1 MVYGPTAMDVGCP
14 KCQTEYELDD
24 SRVTEDGVTVKCT
37 SCGHVFRVKKKQ
49 LVVTLPAKDGP
60 GVSPLSDIPVVH
72 SADLPPPPP
81 SREWKLRNAKGAVVP
96 CRDLTM
102 LQKWII
108 ENKVQRTDEISLTGD
123 TWKRLGDIPELA
135 SFFQIVDEANKA
147 RALEAQVRNTP
158 PPTAGSG
165 TPPIQGKITDTWKGG
180 TFTTP
185 APEPLVPRET
195 LDAPPPVKKRDT
207 RSDPQ
212 FTQAAENAQR
222 PRSVTETLQ
231 GGKFPAVP
239 PPAPKPEPSE
249 EELRR
254 AVGKGGGGKWLALV
268 IVGLLVGGGVGYY
281 FGIYEPE
288 QKRLKEEEEARART
302 IVPPTPVIPEVV
314 DAGEVDAGVEDAGVD
329 AGVEDAGVDA
339 GVEPDA
345 GVPVDAGV
353 PDAGVAVKPTFES
366 LLRQADAL
374 RNREKPE
381 QSLDFYD
388 RAAELKP
395 DRVEPLAGRG
405 LALLDMANPS
415 AAVETFGRALKLNGR
430 YGPAI
435 MGMAEAQRMSGN
447 NEKAIEFYEKY
458 LEVLPNGAEAPVAR
472 NSIERLKR

>member
-1 MVYGPTAMDVGCP
+1 MGDTVVYGPTAMDVGCP

-60 GVSPLSDIPVVH
+60 GVSPISDIPVVH

-108 ENKVQRTDEISLTGD
+108 ENKVQRNDEISLTGD

-135 SFFQIVDEANKA
+135 SFFQIVDEANKG
-147 RALEAQVRNTP
+147 RALEAQSRNTP
-158 PPTAGSG
+158 PTGPA
-165 TPPIQGKITDTWKGG
+165 PIQGKITDTWKGG
-180 TFTTP
+180 TFAP

-195 LDAPPPVKKRDT
+195 LDEPTPPKKRDS

-212 FTQAAENAQR
+212 FVQAAENAQR
-222 PRSVTETLQ
+222 PKAVTETLQ

-239 PPAPKPEPSE
+239 PPPPKPEPTE
-249 EELRR
+249 AELRR
-254 AVGKGGGGKWLALV
+254 AVGKSGGGKWLGLV
-268 IVGLLVGGGVGYY
+268 FVGLLIGGGVGYY

-288 QKRLKEEEEARART
+288 QREQARLKEEEAARART
-302 IVPPTPVIPEVV
+302 IVPPAPVIPEVV
-314 DAGEVDAGVEDAGVD
+314 VEVDAGLEDAGVDAGIEDAGVD
-329 AGVEDAGVDA
+329 AGVQVDA
-339 GVEPDA
+339 GVA
-345 GVPVDAGV
+345 DAGV
-353 PDAGVAVKPTFES
+353 PDAGVVKPTFES
-366 LLRQADAL
+366 LLRQGDAL
-374 RNREKPE
+374 RNREKAA

-388 RAAELKP
+388 RASELKP
-395 DRVEPLAGRG
+395 DRVEPVSGRG